1 MRATLS
7 NHDST
12 PRFLSYAA
20 PRDVASISR
29 RALLPGQRKAV
40 GAASEIIHQAVER
53 YKELCEGKRR
63 GEFVQRQQRQALINH
78 ARHVFHHVSDH
89 RFLIK

>member
-12 PRFLSYAA
+12 PRFLSYA
-20 PRDVASISR
+20 PPHDVAGTSR
-29 RALLPGQRKAV
+29 RAPLAGQRKAV

-53 YKELCEGKRR
+53 YKVRR
-63 GEFVQRQQRQALINH
+63 CRFALSNP
-78 ARHVFHHVSDH
+78 S
-89 RFLIK
+89 